1 MNLIAQV
8 RALVGDDTEPYDYTD
23 EQIQVLLDLNEDN
36 VLITSA
42 VLLERTAA
50 VVAVKYMSVR
60 TDDLSVDGKA
70 AATLLMARA
79 KALRDED
86 AENAANAASDHFDIV
101 YPFRSPYDV
110 VPEATAR
117 PFSWG

>member
-1 MNLIAQV
+1 MDLIAQV
-8 RALVGDDTEPYDYTD
+8 RALIGDDTDPYDYMD
-23 EQIQVLLDLNEDN
+23 EQIQVLLNLNEDN

-50 VVAVKYMSVR
+50 IIAVKYMSVR
-60 TDDLSVDGKA
+60 TDDLSVDGKSA
-70 AATLLMARA
+70 AALLMARA

-86 AENAANAASDHFDIV
+86 ALASDNAVSDYFEIV
-101 YPFRSPYDV
+101 YPFGNCPV
-110 VPEATAR
+110 VPEGTTR

>member
-8 RALVGDDTEPYDYTD
+8 RAIIGDDTDPYDYTD

-42 VLLERTAA
+42 VLLERTASII
-50 VVAVKYMSVR
+50 AVKYMSVR

-70 AATLLMARA
+70 AATLLMDRA

-86 AENAANAASDHFDIV
+86 AIASENAASDYFDIV
-101 YPFRSPYDV
+101 YPFDTHPV
-110 VPEATAR
+110 IPEGTAR